1 MAVDAR
7 SPARPEAWVTPGSE
21 AISGSHEYKLHK
33 LVSELIVILEA
44 PSNKMAEL
52 DVLVKVL
59 NKNRTPY
66 ITTQVA
72 SSVAEELVQ

>member
-1 MAVDAR
+1 MALDVR
-7 SPARPEAWVTPGSE
+7 SPARPEAWVVQGSE
-21 AISGSHEYKLHK
+21 AISGSHEYKLHN
-33 LVSELIVILEA
+33 LVSELITILEA

-66 ITTQVA
+66 ITTQVITA
-72 SSVAEELVQ
+72 